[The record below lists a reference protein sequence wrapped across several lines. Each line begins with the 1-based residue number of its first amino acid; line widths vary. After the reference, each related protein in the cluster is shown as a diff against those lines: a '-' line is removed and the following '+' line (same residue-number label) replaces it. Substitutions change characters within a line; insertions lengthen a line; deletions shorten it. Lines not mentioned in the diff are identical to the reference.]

1 MNTRIFL
8 RLYQPVITL
17 LALCAIAAIACKI
30 PASTEKPTQATTQLL
45 FQDDFSDPS
54 SGWNRVA
61 TNEGETNY
69 TDNVYR
75 IFVNSTD
82 LDIWAKPGLNF
93 IDARIEVDAYKVDG
107 ERNNRF
113 GILCRV
119 DGTNFYAFLISS
131 DGYYGIGKVKDQVFT
146 LLGMDTLQPS
156 PAIRIGSDLNHLRAD
171 CIGSQLTFYVNNQKI
186 AEADDSE
193 FKSGDVGLMA
203 GTYDTP
209 GTDIR
214 FDNFAVYRP

>member
-1 MNTRIFL
+1 MDTRIFL
-8 RLYQPVITL
+8 RLYQPIIL
-17 LALCAIAAIACKI
+17 LTFCVIAAIACKAPI
-30 PASTEKPTQATTQLL
+30 SAEEPTQPVTQLL
-45 FQDDFSDPS
+45 FQDDFSNPS

-75 IFVNSTD
+75 IFVNNTD

-93 IDARIEVDAYKVDG
+93 LDARIEVDAYKVDG

-113 GILCRV
+113 GVLCRV
-119 DGTNFYAFLISS
+119 SGANFYAFLISS
-131 DGYYGIGKVKDQVFT
+131 DGYYGIGKVSDQVFA
-146 LLGMDTLQPS
+146 LIGMDSMQPS
-156 PAIRIGSDLNHLRAD
+156 PAIRTGSDLNHLRAD
-171 CIGSQLTFYVNNQKI
+171 CIGSKLTLYVNNQKI
-186 AEADDSE
+186 AEANDAE
-193 FKSGDVGLMA
+193 FKFGDVGLMA